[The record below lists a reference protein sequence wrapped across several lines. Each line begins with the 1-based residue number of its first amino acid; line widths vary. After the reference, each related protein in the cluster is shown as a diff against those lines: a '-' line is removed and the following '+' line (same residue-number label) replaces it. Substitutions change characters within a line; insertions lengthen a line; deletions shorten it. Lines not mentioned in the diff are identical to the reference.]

1 MAGDGGEL
9 LGDGLGLGRG
19 DFELGEA
26 LRLGALLDDGALLLE
41 DESELHFADFGRLAD
56 FELLALGGQHGHR
69 LLD

>member
-41 DESELHFADFGRLAD
+41 DESEAPFGLIKFRN
-56 FELLALGGQHGHR
+56 
-69 LLD
+69 